1 MKNTDL
7 ELSIMSCLLLKPELM
22 NQVIVKDEHFK
33 RHVKLW
39 KFMNA
44 FYSKF
49 KTYDTALMYSVCK
62 NKWKIINYIEELLN
76 YEPTP
81 SNFMK
86 YQEALIE
93 ECKQSENERRTADKV
108 YNLANE
114 LFVGKINLE
123 EFKET
128 FEKIYERKEE
138 L

>member
-39 KFMNA
+39 KVMNA

-62 NKWKIINYIEELLN
+62 DKWKIINYIEELLN

-93 ECKQSENERRTADKV
+93 ECKQSENERRIADKV

>member
-1 MKNTDL
+1 MKNNDL

-44 FYSKF
+44 FYDKF

-93 ECKQSENERRTADKV
+93 ECKQSENERRIADKV